1 MRQGAGA
8 VDQRIADLAPHDRPR
23 EKLARSGVNAL
34 GDNELLA
41 VLIGHGTVGR
51 GALSV
56 ANGLLAAAGGL
67 HGLTRMTRDQIA
79 TAPGLGVALASRVQA
94 GVELGRR
101 TLLEPPPRR
110 PSIRTPAEAAALL
123 LPEYGAHP
131 VERAGVVLLD
141 ARHRLIRTQLISVGS
156 LDTSIVSPGDVFRPA
171 LAVGATAVIVFHN
184 HPSGDPTPSRD
195 DVVLTRRLLQAGQV
209 VGVEVLDHVVLAD
222 ARYCSV
228 RQVGGV

>member
-1 MRQGAGA
+1 MEELPSVGEERM
-8 VDQRIADLAPHDRPR
+8 ADLAPHDRPR
-23 EKLARSGVNAL
+23 EKLERSGVGAL

-41 VLIGHGTVGR
+41 VLVGRGTAGR

-56 ANGLLAAAGGL
+56 ANGLLSAAGGL

-79 TAPGLGVALASRVQA
+79 AAPGLGAAIASRVQA

-101 TLLEPPPRR
+101 TLLTPPARR
-110 PSIRTPAEAAALL
+110 SPIRTPGDAAALL
-123 LPEYGAHP
+123 LPHYGAHP

-141 ARHRLIRTQLISVGS
+141 ARHRLIRVQLISVGS
-156 LDTSIVSPGDVFRPA
+156 LDSSIVSPGEVFRPA
-171 LAVGATAVIVFHN
+171 LVLGAAAVIVFHN

-195 DVVLTRRLLQAGQV
+195 DVNLTRRLIHAGQV
-209 VGVEVLDHVVLAD
+209 VGVHVVDHLVLAD

-228 RQVGGV
+228 RLAGGV